1 MPATPCQPR
10 DGVTLPENGVF
21 TSTRRV
27 DPGGPV
33 GHSWGEH
40 VGELELRLEAA
51 DEAGV
56 FAATVP
62 AIAELL
68 AGDEDRDAEQWFD
81 LVGEGDDRAVLLAA
95 WIEELVFLAE
105 HEGVVPVAVNDIV
118 LAPTSVRGSVGGY
131 RGHPP
136 HLVKAVTYHR
146 LAFEPATTGWQAN
159 VVLDV

>member
-1 MPATPCQPR
+1 
-10 DGVTLPENGVF
+10 
-21 TSTRRV
+21 
-27 DPGGPV
+27 V

-40 VGELELRLEAA
+40 IGELELRLDAA

-56 FAATVP
+56 FAAAV
-62 AIAELL
+62 AAMGELL
-68 AGDEDRDAEQWFD
+68 AGDEDGDAQEWLD
-81 LVGEGDDRAVLLAA
+81 VVAEGDDRAVLLAA
-95 WIEELVFLAE
+95 WIDELVFLAE
-105 HEGVVPVAVNDIV
+105 HDGVVPATVKDIV

>member
-1 MPATPCQPR
+1 
-10 DGVTLPENGVF
+10 
-21 TSTRRV
+21 
-27 DPGGPV
+27 V

-40 VGELELRLEAA
+40 VGELELRLDAA
-51 DEAGV
+51 DEASV
-56 FAATVP
+56 FAAAV
-62 AIAELL
+62 AAMADLL
-68 AGDEDRDAEQWFD
+68 AGDDDGDVREWFD
-81 LVGEGDDRAVLLAA
+81 VVAEGDDRAVLLAA

-105 HEGVVPVAVNDIV
+105 HDGVVPVAVNDIV

-146 LAFEPATTGWQAN
+146 LAFEPATAGWRAN